1 MSNFK
6 LTDLNS
12 ITQTTANDLLYVVQ
26 GDASSSIDIQSL
38 VSNIPANVSVVGD
51 VDVILGG
58 QYLSGGIAL
67 PDQLNSYFAPKT
79 TIQYEEINDITS
91 SEYELD
97 LTTYGNYTLALSASP
112 NGKIL
117 VPIAPNSLNNGFAC
131 KLIQTS
137 NIQIVLSAGAGVTID
152 SLNASLSSE
161 GQYKTIEFY
170 KQSFGNNRFL
180 LVGDLA

>member
-12 ITQTTANDLLYVVQ
+12 ITQTTAEDLLYVVQ

-38 VSNIPANVSVVGD
+38 VSNIPADVSVVGD
-51 VDVILGG
+51 VDVTLGG
-58 QYLSGGIAL
+58 QYLSGGVAL
-67 PDQLNSYFAPKT
+67 PDQLNSYFADKSI
-79 TIQYEEINDITS
+79 IQYLEINNITS

-97 LTTYGNYTLALSASP
+97 LTPYGNYTLALSASP
-112 NGKIL
+112 NGVIL
-117 VPIAPNSLNNGFAC
+117 VPIAPDSFNNGFAC

-137 NIQIVLSAGAGVTID
+137 SAQIILSAGAGVTID
-152 SLNASLSSE
+152 SLNSSLSSE
-161 GQYKTIEFY
+161 GQYKTIELY
-170 KQSFGNNRFL
+170 KQSNGNNRFL